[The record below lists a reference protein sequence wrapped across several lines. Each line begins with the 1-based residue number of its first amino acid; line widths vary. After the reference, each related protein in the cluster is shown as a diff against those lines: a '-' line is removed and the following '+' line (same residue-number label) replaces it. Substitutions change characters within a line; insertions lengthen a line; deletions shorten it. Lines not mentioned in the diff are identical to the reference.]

1 MISITKELADG
12 LIKTIR
18 DSLSDE
24 WYRYTDNYLTAH
36 SEESFYK
43 RFYKVKLHMIEELQA
58 AINAEQED

>member
-1 MISITKELADG
+1 MISNTKELADD

-24 WYRYTDNYLTAH
+24 WCRFTDNYVPVH
-36 SEESFYK
+36 SEESFYE
-43 RFYKVKLHMIEELQA
+43 RVYKVKLHMIEELQA